1 MPTESANR
9 QPTVVTKVP
18 RPVESTWFWQG
29 IWSVAWFLRAITA
42 NLTVIGR
49 ENVPKTG
56 GCVVTCNHTPGFD
69 YAALGYASPRQIF
82 FMVKA
87 EAFENPFLAWI
98 MTNGGG
104 IPVQRG
110 KGDTHAVQR
119 AIDKVVAG
127 YPLAIFPE
135 GTRSKDGTLQAAH
148 TGAVRIAMHAR
159 VPIVPAVVIG
169 GEKVSGNVGRF
180 WKRVPLSVVFGE
192 PLDVGGDSSDR
203 DQVVAQTRRVMLAMA
218 AMLPPEKR
226 GIWADGTGKV
236 IMSGAGREGHRH
248 AEGASNGS
256 NGLGAGKVGEQHEQQ
271 YDQQLDQWEGQQVAQ
286 QQVAQQQIDQQQIDY
301 QDNQLRDEQRAV
313 SVEGTE
319 TGSKIQG

>member
-1 MPTESANR
+1 MPNDSTTR
-9 QPTVVTKVP
+9 QPSVITRVP

-29 IWSVAWFLRAITA
+29 IWTVAWFLRAITA
-42 NLTVIGR
+42 NLTVHGR
-49 ENVPKTG
+49 ENVPKSG
-56 GCVVTCNHTPGFD
+56 GCIVACNHNRGFD
-69 YAALGYASPRQIF
+69 YAALGYSSPRQIF

-87 EAFENPFLAWI
+87 EAFENPFLSWI

-159 VPIVPAVVIG
+159 APIVPAVVIG
-169 GEKVSGNVGRF
+169 SEKVTPNIGRF
-180 WKRVPLSVVFGE
+180 WKRVPVSVIFGE
-192 PLDVGGDSSDR
+192 PLDVSGDPSDR
-203 DQVVAQTRRVMLAMA
+203 EQVVAQTTRVMLAMA

-226 GIWADGTGKV
+226 GIWADGKGKV
-236 IMSGAGREGHRH
+236 IVSGAGREVHRP
-248 AEGASNGS
+248 AEESARASNGAGDSHSDTHSDTHS
-256 NGLGAGKVGEQHEQQ
+256 NL
-271 YDQQLDQWEGQQVAQ
+271 
-286 QQVAQQQIDQQQIDY
+286 
-301 QDNQLRDEQRAV
+301 LRDEDPAR

-319 TGSKIQG
+319 TQKPMQG